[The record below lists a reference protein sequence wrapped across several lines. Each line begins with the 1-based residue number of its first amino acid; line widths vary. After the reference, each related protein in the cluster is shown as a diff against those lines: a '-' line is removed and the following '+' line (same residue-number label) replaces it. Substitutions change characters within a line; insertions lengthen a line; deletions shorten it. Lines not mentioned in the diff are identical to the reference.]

1 MASSPTMGLKDTMT
15 SFHKETKAELEAAYA
30 QENMVD
36 ANPLTESQFVPEVSA
51 NPHPRFLGL
60 AKSIR
65 ERREE
70 KVEIKIPIFQDVN
83 TDMTSVSK
91 EEPFAG

>member
-15 SFHKETKAELEAAYA
+15 SFNIEMKEELQKMYAAKSMKEVN
-30 QENMVD
+30 Q
-36 ANPLTESQFVPEVSA
+36 LTESIFVPEISA

-65 ERREE
+65 ERR
-70 KVEIKIPIFQDVN
+70 
-83 TDMTSVSK
+83 
-91 EEPFAG
+91 